1 MSQHIDVLDIEFRL
15 ATLCLQ
21 YLCLKCFDVGTVSQW
36 ELHHLVLAGSFGFMD
51 YAISKWMG
59 HLERVFSRASLLCDS
74 GQFEKHE
81 LAMQDLCEA
90 VKEFYVTYSGDLDID
105 RAEADRSQT
114 DVMLNLQLQE
124 VLDQFEDSEQGFQS
138 IWTHMVVYRQRSFA
152 KRNEVSLNQLRT
164 AMYGI
169 RNMIEDI
176 SSSKSLTE
184 ETRDKLRSFYG
195 WRPFKCSKTSC
206 FYFHEGFTDAKIRD
220 HHIQRHDR
228 PFNCDVPD
236 CTIAEHGFSTK
247 KLLDQHIENYHLDA
261 EVKAEMF
268 SDIKPQKP
276 SHARFDCAKCG
287 KSFVRRSILKDHELT
302 HAGLKPHECQRC
314 GKPFTRKNDCTRHE
328 KNHDNRR

>member
-1 MSQHIDVLDIEFRL
+1 
-15 ATLCLQ
+15 
-21 YLCLKCFDVGTVSQW
+21 
-36 ELHHLVLAGSFGFMD
+36 MD
-51 YAISKWMG
+51 YAVSKWMG
-59 HLERVFSRASLLCDS
+59 HLERVFSRASLLSDS

-81 LAMQDLCEA
+81 HAMQDLCEA
-90 VKEFYVTYSGDLDID
+90 VNEFYVTYSADLDTD

-114 DVMLNLQLQE
+114 DVKLNLQLRE

-138 IWTHMVVYRQRSFA
+138 IWTHMVVYRQRSFV
-152 KRNEVSLNQLRT
+152 KRNDVSLNQLRT
-164 AMYGI
+164 AMYDI

-184 ETRDKLRSFYG
+184 ETRVKLRSFYG
-195 WRPFKCSKTSC
+195 WRPFKCSRTSC
-206 FYFHEGFTDAKIRD
+206 FYFHEGFTDAKVRD

-236 CTIAEHGFSTK
+236 CTIAELGFSTK
-247 KLLDQHIENYHLDA
+247 KLLEQHIENYHLDP

-268 SDIKPQKP
+268 KDIKPEKP
-276 SHARFDCAKCG
+276 SHARFDCTKCG